1 MLRFFKS
8 PLPTRLVALLVLV
21 LALRLPL
28 LWLGVPLTQA
38 ELRAL
43 LIGERLHAGALLY
56 QGLYDST
63 APLAA
68 ALFAGLDLL
77 ASRPLW
83 LYRAVALALLL
94 FQALR
99 INHVLN
105 RADVHPERG
114 YVAALTYLLVGSA
127 TAELDTLSPLLLGQT
142 FIITALSA
150 LLPTT
155 REGYDNRRLF
165 RAGFLTG
172 LAALC
177 YLPLALFLLVGLF
190 AVIIYAANSFRS
202 FLLLLCGFFFPYA
215 AVATFFL
222 YTESLAG
229 FSQFHLRP
237 WLQGLVVGADGLPLW
252 VQLRLLI
259 LPGIVLLLA
268 LGRSFATS
276 LGLVF
281 QIKFRQLMFVW
292 LLAAG
297 LIMAAGGGVAPG
309 TLVLALPPLTYFGL
323 FLWQKAPHPWLPDV
337 LLLLVVGGILVVRY
351 RAVLGLEQLIQI
363 PAESQY
369 AARPHP
375 AYTAVQGQSILVL
388 GPDRRPYVQ
397 NRLASPYL
405 DWQLAQADFGH
416 LNEYAAV
423 FRLSQNFAPQP
434 PVYLIDEVGLFPEL
448 RYKLPAI
455 FGRYQPTATPQVY
468 KLK

>member
-8 PLPTRLVALLVLV
+8 TLSTRLVVLLILV
-21 LALRLPL
+21 LAVRLPL
-28 LWLGVPLTQA
+28 LWLGIPLTAA

-43 LIGERLHAGALLY
+43 LIGERLREGALLY
-56 QGLYDST
+56 HDLYDST

-68 ALFAGLDLL
+68 VVFGALDLV
-77 ASRPLW
+77 ANRPLW
-83 LYRAVALALLL
+83 LYRALALALLL

-99 INHVLN
+99 LNLVLN

-114 YVAALTYLLVGSA
+114 HVAALTYLLIGSV
-127 TAELDTLSPLLLGQT
+127 TTELDTLSPLLLGHT
-142 FIITALSA
+142 FIVLALSA

-177 YLPLALFLLVGLF
+177 YLPLSLFLLVGLF
-190 AVIIYAANSFRS
+190 AVIIFAANSFRS

-222 YTESLAG
+222 YTESVAG
-229 FSQFHLRP
+229 FGQFHLRP
-237 WLQGLVVGADGLPLW
+237 WLQGLVSGVDGLPLW

-259 LPGIVLLLA
+259 LPGIVLVLA
-268 LGRSFATS
+268 LARSFTTS

-281 QIKFRQLMFVW
+281 QVKFRQLMFVW

-297 LIMAAGGGVAPG
+297 LMMVVGRGTAPG
-309 TLVLALPPLTYFGL
+309 NLVLALPPLSYFGL
-323 FLWQKAPHPWLPDV
+323 FLWQKAPRPWIPDV
-337 LLLLVVGGILVVRY
+337 LLLIMLGGILVIRY
-351 RAVLGLEQLIQI
+351 RTALGLEQLVQI

-369 AARPHP
+369 AMRPNP
-375 AYTAVQGQSILVL
+375 AYAAVQGQNLLVL

-405 DWQLAQADFGH
+405 DWQLAQTDFAH
-416 LNEYAAV
+416 LNEYAAI
-423 FRLSQNFAPQP
+423 FRLAQNFAPQP
-434 PVYLIDEVGLFPEL
+434 PAYLIDEVGLLTEL

-455 FGRYQPTATPQVY
+455 FGRYQPTTTPRVY